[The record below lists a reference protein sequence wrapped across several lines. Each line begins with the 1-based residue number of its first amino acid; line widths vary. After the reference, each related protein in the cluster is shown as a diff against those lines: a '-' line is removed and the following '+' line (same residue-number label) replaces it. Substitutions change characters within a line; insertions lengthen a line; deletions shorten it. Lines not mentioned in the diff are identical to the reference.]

1 MDLMSAL
8 DNMSGDQFG
17 GDTLQP
23 SAVYSP
29 EQPFGNDS
37 DEDSRTSW
45 SAHVTGITPNNNG
58 STDSDAQPQPANDSD
73 SDSAQKSKSGN
84 AKSGGFPATD
94 PYKVVGRVASSLQT
108 ARP

>member
-8 DNMSGDQFG
+8 DNMSGGQFG

-29 EQPFGNDS
+29 EQPYGNDS
-37 DEDSRTSW
+37 DEDSRMSW
-45 SAHVTGITPNNNG
+45 SAHVTGITPNG
-58 STDSDAQPQPANDSD
+58 QQPSDAQPQPANDSD
-73 SDSAQKSKSGN
+73 NEDQKAGNGPSKSG
-84 AKSGGFPATD
+84 KFPSTD

-108 ARP
+108 VRPSNG